1 MIVAQNSQSSP
12 LLFSFAFSTFFGA
25 MLTGTSHLKRILISM
40 KFTLTIQDSRT
51 AARCGILQTD
61 HGAIPTPIF
70 MPVGTRASVKSV
82 EPNELLE
89 SNVHIILANTYHLY
103 LRPGNDI
110 LQKAGGVHRFM
121 NWNGPLLT
129 DSGGYQVYSLSD
141 LRKISEEGVMFKSH
155 LDGSKQHFTPENVVD
170 TERIIGSDI
179 MMPLDECPRS
189 TAEKEYVRT
198 SGELTI
204 RWAERARKHFS
215 QTTPLYGHAQY
226 LFGITQG
233 GIHEDLRTISAKAL
247 VDLDF
252 DGYAIGGMAV
262 GEPAPEMYRILEL
275 SHTLLPEA
283 KPRYLM
289 GVGTPENIL
298 NAIERGVDMFDCVI
312 PTREGRNGR
321 VYTRSGKMNLRSAK
335 YADDFRSI
343 DEGFDNDVC
352 RNYSRA
358 YIRHLLNVGEIL
370 GLKLCTLQNISFFM
384 WLTATARKEIQNGSF
399 LEWKHDFLEQFNQ
412 EA

>member
-1 MIVAQNSQSSP
+1 
-12 LLFSFAFSTFFGA
+12 
-25 MLTGTSHLKRILISM
+25 M
-40 KFTLTIQDSRT
+40 KFTLLQTDPRS
-51 AARCGILQTD
+51 AARCGVLNTA
-61 HGAIPTPIF
+61 HGAIPTPVF

-82 EPNELLE
+82 EPHELKE

-103 LRPGNDI
+103 LKPGNDI
-110 LQKAGGVHRFM
+110 LFKAGGVHKFM
-121 NWNGPLLT
+121 NWDGPLLT
-129 DSGGYQVYSLSD
+129 DSGGYQVYSLSE
-141 LRKISEEGVMFKSH
+141 LRKISEEGVIFKSH
-155 LDGSKQHFTPENVVD
+155 LDGSMQQFTPENVVD
-170 TERIIGSDI
+170 TQRIIGSDI
-179 MMPLDECPRS
+179 MMPLDECPPS
-189 TAEKEYVRT
+189 MAEKEYIRK

-204 RWAERARKHFS
+204 RWAERAKKAFS
-215 QTTPLYGHAQY
+215 STSPLYGHDQY

-233 GIHEDLRTISAKAL
+233 GIHDDLREVSIKAL
-247 VDLDF
+247 VDMDF
-252 DGYAIGGMAV
+252 DGYSIGGMAV

-275 SHTLLPEA
+275 SHTLLPEH

-321 VYTRSGKMNLRSAK
+321 VYTRQGKMNLRSAK
-335 YADDFRSI
+335 FAADFSSI
-343 DEGFDNDVC
+343 DEGFDNEVC

-384 WLTATARKEIQNGSF
+384 WLTATARTHIQQGSF
-399 LEWKHDFLEQFNQ
+399 LEWKDDFLKRFNDNDK
-412 EA
+412 A

>member
-1 MIVAQNSQSSP
+1 
-12 LLFSFAFSTFFGA
+12 
-25 MLTGTSHLKRILISM
+25 M
-40 KFTLTIQDSRT
+40 KFAVTTVDSRT
-51 AARCGILQTD
+51 AARCGVLHTD
-61 HGAIPTPIF
+61 HGPVLTPVF

-82 EPNELLE
+82 EPHELRELH
-89 SNVHIILANTYHLY
+89 VHIILANTYHLY

-110 LQKAGGVHRFM
+110 LLKAGGIHRFM
-121 NWNGPLLT
+121 NWQEPLLT

-141 LRKISEEGVMFKSH
+141 LRKIKEEGVMFKSH
-155 LDGSKQHFTPENVVD
+155 LDGSTQHFTPENVVD

-179 MMPLDECPRS
+179 IMPLDECPPS
-189 TAEKEYVRT
+189 TAEKEYVRS

-215 QTTPLYGHAQY
+215 LTAPLYGHEQY

-233 GIHEDLRTISAKAL
+233 GIHADLRTLSTNAL
-247 VDLDF
+247 VDLGF
-252 DGYAIGGMAV
+252 DGYAVGGMAV

-275 SHTLLPEA
+275 SHTLLPEE

-298 NAIERGVDMFDCVI
+298 NAIERGIDMFDCVI

-321 VYTRSGKMNLRSAK
+321 VYTRHGKMNLRSAK
-335 YADDFRSI
+335 YADDFSSI
-343 DEGFDNDVC
+343 DEGFDNEVC

-384 WLTATARKEIQNGSF
+384 WLTATARQQIQNGSF
-399 LEWKHDFLEQFNQ
+399 LEWKQDFLDQFNISNDQ
-412 EA
+412 A

>member
-1 MIVAQNSQSSP
+1 LQEISP
-12 LLFSFAFSTFFGA
+12 KTVTFKLLSTTSTPLAF
-25 MLTGTSHLKRILISM
+25 M
-40 KFTLTIQDSRT
+40 KFTVTTVDSRT
-51 AARCGILQTD
+51 AARCGVLQTD
-61 HGAIPTPIF
+61 HGPVPTPVF

-82 EPNELLE
+82 EPHELEELH
-89 SNVHIILANTYHLY
+89 VHIILANTYHLY

-110 LQKAGGVHRFM
+110 LFKAGGIHRFM
-121 NWNGPLLT
+121 NWQGPLLT

-179 MMPLDECPRS
+179 MMPLDECPPS
-189 TAEKEYVRT
+189 TAEKEYVRS

-215 QTTPLYGHAQY
+215 QTAPLYGHEQY

-233 GIHEDLRTISAKAL
+233 GIHADLRTLSTNAL

-252 DGYAIGGMAV
+252 DGYAVGGMAV
-262 GEPAPEMYRILEL
+262 GEPALEMYRILEL
-275 SHTLLPEA
+275 SHTLLPEE

-298 NAIERGVDMFDCVI
+298 NAIERGIDMFDCVI

-321 VYTRSGKMNLRSAK
+321 VYTRHGKMNLRSAK
-335 YADDFRSI
+335 YADDFSSI
-343 DEGFDNDVC
+343 EEGFDNEVC

-399 LEWKHDFLEQFNQ
+399 LEWKQDFLDQFNSSNDH
-412 EA
+412 A

>member
-1 MIVAQNSQSSP
+1 MQLIVY
-12 LLFSFAFSTFFGA
+12 LDT
-25 MLTGTSHLKRILISM
+25 M
-40 KFTLTIQDSRT
+40 KFSIITTDPYSS
-51 AARCGILQTD
+51 ARCGVLETA
-61 HGAIPTPIF
+61 HGTFPTPVF

-82 EPNELLE
+82 EPHELKE
-89 SNVHIILANTYHLY
+89 VNVHIILANTYHLY
-103 LRPGNDI
+103 LKPGNDI
-110 LQKAGGVHRFM
+110 IFKAGGVHRFM

-141 LRKISEEGVMFKSH
+141 LRKITEEGVMFKSH

-170 TERIIGSDI
+170 TQRIIGSDI
-179 MMPLDECPRS
+179 MMPLDECPPS
-189 TAEKEYVRT
+189 TAEKEYIRK

-204 RWAERARKHFS
+204 RWAERAKNHFAS
-215 QTTPLYGHAQY
+215 TSPLYRHEQY

-233 GIHEDLRTISAKAL
+233 GVHEDLRKISIEAL

-252 DGYAIGGMAV
+252 DGYSIGGMAV
-262 GEPAPEMYRILEL
+262 GEPAQEMYRILEL
-275 SHTLLPEA
+275 SHALLPED

-321 VYTRSGKMNLRSAK
+321 VYTRHGKMNLRSAV
-335 YADDFRSI
+335 YAEDFSSI
-343 DEGFDNDVC
+343 DEGFDNHVC
-352 RNYSRA
+352 RNFSRA

-384 WLTATARKEIQNGSF
+384 WLTATARTHIEQGSF
-399 LEWKHDFLEQFNQ
+399 KEWKTDFLERFNHH
-412 EA
+412 EKA

>member
-1 MIVAQNSQSSP
+1 MKDS
-12 LLFSFAFSTFFGA
+12 
-25 MLTGTSHLKRILISM
+25 GTSGKPT
-40 KFTLTIQDSRT
+40 TLPMPLQFDREATDPRS
-51 AARCGILQTD
+51 AARCGTLHTD

-82 EPNELLE
+82 PTGMLGGLG
-89 SNVHIILANTYHLY
+89 VHIILANTYHLY
-103 LRPGNDI
+103 LKPGNGI
-110 LQKAGGVHRFM
+110 IRKAGGVHRFM

-141 LRKISEEGVMFKSH
+141 LRKIGEEGVAFKSH
-155 LDGSKQHFTPENVVD
+155 LDGSRLQFTPENVVE
-170 TERIIGSDI
+170 TQRIIGSDI
-179 MMPLDECPRS
+179 MMPLDECPAS
-189 TAEKEYVRT
+189 TAERSYVEK

-204 RWAERARKHFS
+204 RWAERARNHFER
-215 QTTPLYGHAQY
+215 TAPLYTHRQA

-233 GIHEDLRTISAKAL
+233 GVHADLRIRSSKAL

-252 DGYAIGGMAV
+252 DGYAVGGMAV
-262 GEPAPEMYRILEL
+262 GEPAEAMYRMLEL
-275 SHTLLPEA
+275 SHTLLPEH

-298 NAIERGVDMFDCVI
+298 NAIERGIDMFDCVI

-321 VYTRSGKMNLRSAK
+321 VYTRQGTMNLRSAR
-335 YADDFRSI
+335 YAEDFRHI
-343 DEGFDNDVC
+343 DEGFPNEVC

-370 GLKLCTLQNISFFM
+370 GLTLCTMQNISFFM
-384 WLTATARKEIQNGSF
+384 WLTDTARMEIQKGTFMAWKEEF
-399 LEWKHDFLEQFNQ
+399 LRRFNSNP
-412 EA
+412 ER

>member
-1 MIVAQNSQSSP
+1 M
-12 LLFSFAFSTFFGA
+12 F
-25 MLTGTSHLKRILISM
+25 LTYM
-40 KFTLTIQDSRT
+40 KFTLLQTDTKT
-51 AARCGILQTD
+51 AARCGVLNTA
-61 HGAIPTPIF
+61 HGAVPTPVF

-82 EPNELLE
+82 EPHELRE
-89 SNVHIILANTYHLY
+89 ANVHIILANTYHLF
-103 LRPGNDI
+103 LKPGNDI
-110 LQKAGGVHRFM
+110 LFKAGGVHKFM

-141 LRKISEEGVMFKSH
+141 LRKISEEGVIFKSH
-155 LDGSKQHFTPENVVD
+155 LDGSKQQFTPENVVE
-170 TERIIGSDI
+170 TQRIIGSDI
-179 MMPLDECPRS
+179 MMPLDECPPS
-189 TAEKEYVRT
+189 MAEKEYIRK

-204 RWAERARKHFS
+204 RWAERAKEAFS
-215 QTTPLYGHAQY
+215 ATNPLYGHEQY

-233 GIHEDLRTISAKAL
+233 GIHEDLRRISIKAL
-247 VDLDF
+247 ADLDF
-252 DGYAIGGMAV
+252 DGYSIGGMAV

-275 SHTLLPEA
+275 SHTLLPEN

-321 VYTRSGKMNLRSAK
+321 VYTRQGKMNLRSAK
-335 YADDFRSI
+335 YATDFSSI

-384 WLTATARKEIQNGSF
+384 WLTATARTEIQNGSF
-399 LEWKHDFLEQFNQ
+399 KEWKEDFLKRFNDNDK
-412 EA
+412 A

>member
-1 MIVAQNSQSSP
+1 MIVAQNSQFSP

-25 MLTGTSHLKRILISM
+25 MLTGTSLLKRILIAM

-70 MPVGTRASVKSV
+70 MPVGTRASVKSI

-179 MMPLDECPRS
+179 MMPLDECPPS

-233 GIHEDLRTISAKAL
+233 GIHEDLRTISTKAL

-321 VYTRSGKMNLRSAK
+321 VYTRYGKMNLRSAK

-384 WLTATARKEIQNGSF
+384 WLTATARKEIQNSSF
-399 LEWKHDFLEQFNQ
+399 LEWKHDFLEQFNHD
-412 EA
+412 A

>member
-1 MIVAQNSQSSP
+1 MLFFMPPIVYLDNQLP
-12 LLFSFAFSTFFGA
+12 HTFRNIPTTA
-25 MLTGTSHLKRILISM
+25 REM
-40 KFTLTIQDSRT
+40 KFNIITTDPHSS
-51 AARCGILQTD
+51 ARCGVLETS
-61 HGAIPTPIF
+61 HGTLPTPIF

-82 EPNELLE
+82 EPRELIE
-89 SNVHIILANTYHLY
+89 INVHIILANTYHLF
-103 LRPGNDI
+103 LRPVNDT
-110 LQKAGGVHRFM
+110 LFKAGGVHQFM
-121 NWNGPLLT
+121 NWDGPLLT

-141 LRKISEEGVMFKSH
+141 LRRITEEGVMFKSH
-155 LDGSKQHFTPENVVD
+155 LDGSKQHFTPENVVE
-170 TERIIGSDI
+170 TQRIIGSDI
-179 MMPLDECPRS
+179 MMPLDECPPS
-189 TAEKEYVRT
+189 TAEKEYIRI

-204 RWAERARKHFS
+204 RWAERAKEHF
-215 QTTPLYGHAQY
+215 TTTSPLYGHKQY

-233 GIHEDLRTISAKAL
+233 GIHDDLRELSTKAL

-262 GEPAPEMYRILEL
+262 GEPAAEMYRVLEL
-275 SHTLLPEA
+275 SHTLLPEK

-321 VYTRSGKMNLRSAK
+321 VYTRHGKMNLRSAC
-335 YADDFRSI
+335 YAADFSSI
-343 DEGFDNDVC
+343 DEGFDNHVC
-352 RNYSRA
+352 RNFSRA

-384 WLTATARKEIQNGSF
+384 WLTATARTQIQNGSF
-399 LEWKHDFLEQFNQ
+399 IEWRTDFLERFNSN
-412 EA
+412 EKA

>member
-1 MIVAQNSQSSP
+1 MQLIVY
-12 LLFSFAFSTFFGA
+12 LDT
-25 MLTGTSHLKRILISM
+25 M
-40 KFTLTIQDSRT
+40 KFSIITTDPYSS
-51 AARCGILQTD
+51 ARCGVLETA
-61 HGAIPTPIF
+61 HGTFPTPVF

-82 EPNELLE
+82 EPHELKE
-89 SNVHIILANTYHLY
+89 VNVHIILANTYHLY
-103 LRPGNDI
+103 LKPGNDI
-110 LQKAGGVHRFM
+110 IFKAGGVHRFM
-121 NWNGPLLT
+121 NWDGPLLT

-141 LRKISEEGVMFKSH
+141 LRKITEEGVMFKSH

-170 TERIIGSDI
+170 TQRIIGSDI
-179 MMPLDECPRS
+179 MMPLDECPPS
-189 TAEKEYVRT
+189 TAEKEYIRK

-204 RWAERARKHFS
+204 RWAERAKNHFAS
-215 QTTPLYGHAQY
+215 TSPLYRHEQY

-233 GIHEDLRTISAKAL
+233 GVHEDLRKISIEAL

-252 DGYAIGGMAV
+252 DGYSIGGMAV
-262 GEPAPEMYRILEL
+262 GEPAQEMYRILEL
-275 SHTLLPEA
+275 SHALLPED

-321 VYTRSGKMNLRSAK
+321 VYTRHGKMNLRSAV
-335 YADDFRSI
+335 YAEDFSSI
-343 DEGFDNDVC
+343 DEGFDNHVC
-352 RNYSRA
+352 RNFSRA

-384 WLTATARKEIQNGSF
+384 WLTATARTQIQNGSF
-399 LEWKHDFLEQFNQ
+399 KEWKADFLERFNSNE

>member
-1 MIVAQNSQSSP
+1 MTKSEPDFELLQDISP
-12 LLFSFAFSTFFGA
+12 ETLTFNR
-25 MLTGTSHLKRILISM
+25 LQKTSNFRVFM
-40 KFTLTIQDSRT
+40 KFTVTTKDSRT

-61 HGAIPTPIF
+61 HGTIPTPVF

-82 EPNELLE
+82 EPHELREL
-89 SNVHIILANTYHLY
+89 NVHIILANTYHLY

-110 LQKAGGVHRFM
+110 IMKAGGIHRFM
-121 NWNGPLLT
+121 NWQGPLLT

-179 MMPLDECPRS
+179 MMPLDECPPS
-189 TAEKEYVRT
+189 TADKEYVRI

-204 RWAERARKHFS
+204 RWAERARNHFS
-215 QTTPLYGHAQY
+215 KTSPLYGHEQY

-233 GIHEDLRTISAKAL
+233 GIHADLRSISTKAL

-252 DGYAIGGMAV
+252 DGYSIGGMAV
-262 GEPAPEMYRILEL
+262 GEPAAEMYRILEL
-275 SHTLLPEA
+275 SHTLLPEK

-321 VYTRSGKMNLRSAK
+321 VYTRHGKMNLRSAK
-335 YADDFRSI
+335 YSADFSSI
-343 DEGFDNDVC
+343 DEGFDNEVC

-358 YIRHLLNVGEIL
+358 YIRHLLNVEEIL

-384 WLTATARKEIQNGSF
+384 WLTATARTEIQNGSF
-399 LEWKHDFLEQFNQ
+399 LEWKDDFLEQFNKQ
-412 EA
+412 

>member
-1 MIVAQNSQSSP
+1 
-12 LLFSFAFSTFFGA
+12 
-25 MLTGTSHLKRILISM
+25 M
-40 KFTLTIQDSRT
+40 KFSIITTDTRSS
-51 AARCGILQTD
+51 ARCGVLETA
-61 HGAIPTPIF
+61 HGSIPTPVF

-82 EPNELLE
+82 EPRELKE
-89 SNVHIILANTYHLY
+89 INVHIILANTYHLF
-103 LRPGNDI
+103 LKPGNDI
-110 LQKAGGVHRFM
+110 IFKAGGVHRFM
-121 NWNGPLLT
+121 NWDGPLLT

-141 LRKISEEGVMFKSH
+141 LRKITEEGVMFKSH
-155 LDGSKQHFTPENVVD
+155 LDGSKQHCTPENVVD
-170 TERIIGSDI
+170 TQRIIGSDI
-179 MMPLDECPRS
+179 MMPLDECPPS
-189 TAEKEYVRT
+189 TAEKEYIRK

-204 RWAERARKHFS
+204 RWAERAKNHFAS
-215 QTTPLYGHAQY
+215 TSPLYGHEQY

-233 GIHEDLRTISAKAL
+233 GIHEDLRKISIKAL
-247 VDLDF
+247 SDLDF
-252 DGYAIGGMAV
+252 DGYSIGGMAV

-275 SHTLLPEA
+275 SHTLLPEK

-321 VYTRSGKMNLRSAK
+321 VYTRHGKMNIRSAK
-335 YADDFRSI
+335 YAADFSSI
-343 DEGFDNDVC
+343 DEGFDNHVC
-352 RNYSRA
+352 RNFSRA

-384 WLTATARKEIQNGSF
+384 WLTATARTQIQNGSF
-399 LEWKHDFLEQFNQ
+399 IEWKSDFLERFNSNE